1 MNEFYENLPT
11 WEATTKNN
19 LKSNRETMETIM
31 KGSSNSLSKKIKSFE
46 KKYLE
51 NYLKDK

>member
-1 MNEFYENLPT
+1 MLH
-11 WEATTKNN
+11 
-19 LKSNRETMETIM
+19 
-31 KGSSNSLSKKIKSFE
+31 SSTALSKKIKSFE